1 MEVED
6 SDAEDDLCH
15 WVVKSDPYPSSPVKM
30 AAEAGA
36 AVEHSLQGAITDS
49 GASVLEEP
57 LIAKEEGAMRDQ
69 LKLKS
74 TVGRPRRK
82 CQPRRA
88 SRSAVQVYQSKRL
101 RTGSHTLRHLVFD
114 VTCLP
119 GPAWLLLRV
128 NIYTCMGIRRPTQIM
143 PTRA

>member
-1 MEVED
+1 DSTVEPFYEELFKFWNVRLRRASEPSPSTVVEVED

-36 AVEHSLQGAITDS
+36 PVEHSLQGAITDS

-69 LKLKS
+69 LKTEVDSGEATKKVS
-74 TVGRPRRK
+74 TQKGFK
-82 CQPRRA
+82 
-88 SRSAVQVYQSKRL
+88 
-101 RTGSHTLRHLVFD
+101 
-114 VTCLP
+114 
-119 GPAWLLLRV
+119 
-128 NIYTCMGIRRPTQIM
+128 
-143 PTRA
+143 

>member
-69 LKLKS
+69 LKTEVDSGEATKKVS
-74 TVGRPRRK
+74 TQKGFK
-82 CQPRRA
+82 E
-88 SRSAVQVYQSKRL
+88 RSTSLSKQEIEDRIAYL
-101 RTGSHTLRHLVFD
+101 TT
-114 VTCLP
+114 P
-119 GPAWLLLRV
+119 GF
-128 NIYTCMGIRRPTQIM
+128 
-143 PTRA
+143 